1 MKIIRTIFFITKTYV
16 VSLGHQIK
24 YWSISLFG
32 KSVGNQIVE
41 TWKELEPVRTNLEL
55 VRVGPSGDGGYL
67 VPEDYSQVDA
77 VFSPGVSDE
86 SGFELQMANL
96 GIECFLADASVNGP
110 AEKHPLINFEPKFL
124 GAENH
129 GQFITLE
136 NWIASHGKSEDK
148 KLLQMDIEGYEW
160 EVLDQ
165 TPITVIETFKIIVIE
180 LHDLN
185 RLVNGE
191 FRERASRV
199 LSKLLTTHEVLH
211 LHGNNNS
218 PSLHIR
224 KSRIPQVVEV
234 TLHHKEGIEVLGS
247 RVAVHELDSKNSK
260 WLPKAKIRFE

>member
-1 MKIIRTIFFITKTYV
+1 MKIIRTIFFVAKTYV

-24 YWSISLFG
+24 YWSSSLFG
-32 KSVGNQIVE
+32 KSVADEIVE
-41 TWKELEPVRTNLEL
+41 TWKKLEPVSTNLEL
-55 VRVGPSGDGGYL
+55 VRVGPGGDGGYL
-67 VPEDYSQVDA
+67 VPEDYMEVDA

-96 GIECFLADASVNGP
+96 GIECFLADASVRGP
-110 AEKHPLINFEPKFL
+110 AEQHPLINFEPKFL

-136 NWIASHGKSEDK
+136 NWISSYGKLDRL

-165 TPITVIETFKIIVIE
+165 TPITVIKTFKIIVIE

-185 RLVNGE
+185 RLTNTE

-199 LSKLLTTHEVLH
+199 LSKLLSTHEVLH
-211 LHGNNNS
+211 VHGNNNS
-218 PSLHIR
+218 PSLQFR
-224 KSRIPQVVEV
+224 KSRIPQVLEV

-247 RVAVHELDSKNSK
+247 RVAAHELDSKNSK
-260 WLPKAKIRFE
+260 WLPNAKIRFE

>member
-1 MKIIRTIFFITKTYV
+1 MKIFRTIRFVAITYL
-16 VSLGHQIK
+16 VSLGQQIK
-24 YWSISLFG
+24 YWTLGLSS
-32 KSVGNQIVE
+32 KSTTDELVA
-41 TWKELEPVRTNLEL
+41 TWKKLAPVSINLDL
-55 VRVGPSGDGGYL
+55 VRVGPRGDGGYL
-67 VPEDYSQVDA
+67 VPENYMEVDA

-96 GIECFLADASVNGP
+96 GIECFLADASVSGP

-136 NWIASHGKSEDK
+136 NWIASHGKSEDL

-165 TPITVIETFKIIVIE
+165 TPMTVIETFKIIVIE

-185 RLVNGE
+185 RLVNRE

-199 LSKLLTTHEVLH
+199 LSKLLSTHEVLH
-211 LHGNNNS
+211 VHGNNNS
-218 PSLHIR
+218 PSLQIR
-224 KSRIPQVVEV
+224 KYRIPQVLEV
-234 TLHHKEGIEVLGS
+234 TLHHKEGIEVMGR
-247 RVAVHELDSKNSK
+247 RVAAHELDSKNSK

>member
-1 MKIIRTIFFITKTYV
+1 MRYVAITYL

-24 YWSISLFG
+24 YWSMGRSG
-32 KSVGNQIVE
+32 KSTTDELVA
-41 TWKELEPVRTNLEL
+41 TWKKLTPVSTNLEL
-55 VRVGPSGDGGYL
+55 VRIGPRGDGGYL
-67 VPEDYSQVDA
+67 VPVDYMEVDA

-96 GIECFLADASVNGP
+96 GIECFLADASVSGP

-136 NWIASHGKSEDK
+136 NWIASHGKSADL

-199 LSKLLTTHEVLH
+199 LSKLLSTHEVLH
-211 LHGNNNS
+211 VHGNNNS

-247 RVAVHELDSKNSK
+247 RVAAHELDSKNSK
-260 WLPKAKIRFE
+260 WLPNAKIRFE